1 MRPGCPAGHDRS
13 VTTAP
18 PPTPSPAG
26 PAAAADAAPRVAPV
40 LHRNRSGRLVAGV
53 ARGLADHLAVDAMW
67 LRVGF
72 VVLTIGGGLGVVLY
86 GLLWLNV
93 PEGGPAEPAPLSAR
107 ERRSRHAALAVVGV
121 LLVFSMVL
129 MVAGSTSDRGGAWVW
144 PLVLAAAGVALV
156 WRQADDAQRTRWLS
170 LDGRDRTVGIV
181 RTVLGLAVF
190 ATGIGFFVAYRG
202 GLGDA
207 FAAMRGALL
216 LLFGLLVIFGPYLLR
231 QTRDLSAERRAR
243 IRAQERAEVAA
254 HVHDSVL
261 HTLTLIQRHVDD
273 PREVAKLAR
282 AQEREL
288 RAWLYRP
295 EGGEPD
301 RTFAAALR
309 QEAAEVEDMHGAA
322 IEIVSVGD
330 CPVDERL
337 AAQLAAAREAMVN
350 AAKYAPGAPVQVFA
364 EVEADTVTV
373 FVRDS
378 GPGFDPDAL
387 PEDRLGV
394 RESIVGR
401 MRRNGGSAV
410 IRSEPGDGT
419 EVELEMARSDANRST
434 RS

>member
-1 MRPGCPAGHDRS
+1 M
-13 VTTAP
+13 
-18 PPTPSPAG
+18 
-26 PAAAADAAPRVAPV
+26 
-40 LHRNRSGRLVAGV
+40 VAGV
-53 ARGLADHLAVDAMW
+53 ARGLADHFAVDVVW
-67 LRVGF
+67 LRLGF
-72 VVLTIGGGLGVVLY
+72 MVLSLGAGLGVVLY

-93 PEGGPAEPAPLSAR
+93 PEGVPAARDLPNAR
-107 ERRSRHAALAVVGV
+107 ERRSRHAALAIVTV
-121 LLVFSMVL
+121 LLAFTMVL
-129 MVAGSTSDRGGAWVW
+129 IVAGTASDRGAWVW
-144 PLVLAAAGVALV
+144 PLLVAAAGVALV
-156 WRQADDAQRTRWLS
+156 WRQADDAQRTRWLA
-170 LDGRDRTVGIV
+170 LDGRSRTAAIV
-181 RTVLGLAVF
+181 RTGAGLAIF

-202 GLGDA
+202 GLGDV
-207 FAAMRGALL
+207 FAALRGALL

-231 QTRDLSAERRAR
+231 QTRDLGAERRAR

-295 EGGEPD
+295 EGEEPD

-309 QEAAEVEDMHGAA
+309 QEAAEVEDAHGAT

-330 CPVDERL
+330 CPVDEGL
-337 AAQLAAAREAMVN
+337 SAQLAAAREAMVN
-350 AAKYAPGAPVQVFA
+350 AAKYAPGGPVQVFA
-364 EVEADTVTV
+364 EVEEATVTV
-373 FVRDS
+373 FVRDG
-378 GPGFDPDAL
+378 GPGFDPEAL

-394 RESIVGR
+394 RESILGR

-410 IRSEPGDGT
+410 IRSEPGEGT
-419 EVELEMARSDANRST
+419 EVELGMARSEGNRS

>member
-1 MRPGCPAGHDRS
+1 MRVTIGR
-13 VTTAP
+13 VTTP
-18 PPTPSPAG
+18 SETPAQTYLG
-26 PAAAADAAPRVAPV
+26 FDAPV
-40 LHRNRSGRLVAGV
+40 GRPAPTLYRDSSRRIVAGV
-53 ARGLADHLAVDAMW
+53 ARGLSRHLAVDVVW
-67 LRVGF
+67 IRVGF
-72 VVLTIGGGLGVVLY
+72 VVLTLGGGLGMLLY

-93 PEGGPAEPAPLSAR
+93 PEGGGEVRQEPVGAR
-107 ERRSRHAALAVVGV
+107 ERKSRHAALAVITA
-121 LLVFSMVL
+121 LLAFSLVMTI
-129 MVAGSTSDRGGAWVW
+129 AGDAGYRGAWVW
-144 PLVLAAAGVALV
+144 PLLVAAAGVALV

-170 LDGRDRTVGIV
+170 LDGRSRTAGIV
-181 RTVLGLAVF
+181 RTVVGLVVF

-207 FAAMRGALL
+207 FAALRGAML
-216 LLFGLLVIFGPYLLR
+216 LLFGLLVIFGPFVLR
-231 QTRDLSAERRAR
+231 QTRDLGAERRAR

-261 HTLTLIQRHVDD
+261 HTLTLIQRHVED

-295 EGGEPD
+295 EGEEPD

-350 AAKYAPGAPVQVFA
+350 AAKYASGAPVQVFA
-364 EVEADTVTV
+364 EVEDTMVTV

-378 GPGFDPDAL
+378 GPGFDPGAL

-394 RESIVGR
+394 RESILGR
-401 MRRNGGSAV
+401 MRRNGGTAV
-410 IRSEPGDGT
+410 IRSEPGEGT
-419 EVELEMARSDANRST
+419 EVELEMARGEAASRNRST
-434 RS
+434 K

>member
-1 MRPGCPAGHDRS
+1 MTIGR
-13 VTTAP
+13 VTSAP
-18 PPTPSPAG
+18 PPATHAQTYLGFEP
-26 PAAAADAAPRVAPV
+26 PAARPAPTLFRDSS
-40 LHRNRSGRLVAGV
+40 RRIVAGV
-53 ARGLADHLAVDAMW
+53 ARGLSRHLAVDVVW
-67 LRVGF
+67 IRVGF
-72 VVLTIGGGLGVVLY
+72 VVLTLGGGLGMLLY

-93 PEGGPAEPAPLSAR
+93 PEGDGEVRQGPVDAR
-107 ERRSRHAALAVVGV
+107 DRKSRHAAFAIVSALLAFS
-121 LLVFSMVL
+121 LVMT
-129 MVAGSTSDRGGAWVW
+129 VAGDAGYRGAWVW
-144 PLVLAAAGVALV
+144 PLLVAAAGVALV

-170 LDGRDRTVGIV
+170 LDGRSRTAGIV
-181 RTVLGLAVF
+181 RTVVGLVVF

-207 FAAMRGALL
+207 FAAMRGAAL
-216 LLFGLLVIFGPYLLR
+216 LLFGLLVIFGPFLLR

-295 EGGEPD
+295 EGEEPD

-309 QEAAEVEDMHGAA
+309 QEAAEVEDMHGAT

-350 AAKYAPGAPVQVFA
+350 AAKYASGGPVQVFA
-364 EVEADTVTV
+364 EVEDMTVTV

-378 GPGFDPDAL
+378 GPGFDPGAL

-394 RESIVGR
+394 RESILGR
-401 MRRNGGSAV
+401 MRRNGGTAV
-410 IRSEPGDGT
+410 IRSEPGEGT
-419 EVELEMARSDANRST
+419 EVELEMARG
-434 RS
+434 

>member
-1 MRPGCPAGHDRS
+1 M
-13 VTTAP
+13 
-18 PPTPSPAG
+18 
-26 PAAAADAAPRVAPV
+26 
-40 LHRNRSGRLVAGV
+40 VAGV
-53 ARGLADHLAVDAMW
+53 ARGLADHFAVDVVW
-67 LRVGF
+67 VRVGF
-72 VVLTIGGGLGVVLY
+72 VLMTLGFGLGVVLY
-86 GLLWLNV
+86 GLLWLAV
-93 PEGGPAEPAPLSAR
+93 PEGAPEEPARPTAR
-107 ERRSRHAALAVVGV
+107 ERKKRHAALTLLTGCLAFTLIMLIGGSGRRGV
-121 LLVFSMVL
+121 
-129 MVAGSTSDRGGAWVW
+129 WVW
-144 PLVLAAAGVALV
+144 PLLVAAAGVALV

-170 LDGRDRTVGIV
+170 LDGRSRTLGIV
-181 RTVLGLAVF
+181 RTVLGMLVF
-190 ATGIGFFVAYRG
+190 AIGIGFFVAYRG

-207 FAAMRGALL
+207 FAALRGALL
-216 LLFGLLVIFGPYLLR
+216 LLFGLLVIFGPFLLR

-295 EGGEPD
+295 EGEEPD

-309 QEAAEVEDMHGAA
+309 QEAAEVEDAHGVPV
-322 IEIVSVGD
+322 EIVSVGD

-350 AAKYAPGAPVQVFA
+350 AAKYAPDAPVQVFA
-364 EVEADTVTV
+364 EVEDAVVTV
-373 FVRDS
+373 FVRDN
-378 GPGFDPDAL
+378 GPGFDPDDL

-394 RESIVGR
+394 RESILGR

-410 IRSEPGDGT
+410 IRSEPGEGT
-419 EVELEMARSDANRST
+419 EIELEMARGEANRSN